1 MKIKKIKSQGEF
13 CYPATIAA
21 AVKDANFTK
30 STDSGD
36 VPMTQGEINQYLNQ
50 LSSDLA
56 TTIEDNEKVTAT
68 ALNTLN
74 TDYSD
79 LKDKMIPATSSDLGL
94 VKIGDGLSV
103 DENGVISSNST
114 AINFAVKNTLTN
126 CTFSNDTASV
136 AYNESYSNVV
146 TLEDTY
152 EIKSLTITMGGID
165 ITDTA
170 WSNNTITIEHVT
182 GNIYINGLVTN
193 GYVITQNLP
202 NASSTNTPVTVQEG
216 EAFTTTITPNEGYNL
231 TGVTVTMGGSDITTT
246 SYSNGVVTIASVTAE
261 VVITAA
267 TAQITFDVTFVS
279 EGVNS
284 VWTNVNDSG
293 KIGYGDTLITDI
305 NLKSN
310 YIIRESLIEVKE
322 NGVARSFTWKDT
334 TLSIAN
340 VKGDIYIDCHAVATH
355 TITYTLNNV
364 VSSNSDSTVAS
375 IDTFTTT
382 LSYDTDAFNA
392 LDVTVTMGGK
402 DITESAYDP
411 KTLVISIVKPTGDLI
426 ISAEAIT
433 TIYKDYETKIDLT
446 GQTWQFNKLR
456 DVSTETFDTSLMAA
470 SYDDSSWETV
480 SIPHDF
486 SIYNSFNTST
496 SGNEYESGWLSG
508 GDVVYRTKVTIPES
522 YKGNKVYI
530 HFDGVY
536 MTSEVYINGT
546 SVGTNKNGYIPF
558 DFDITDQ
565 VTYGAENT
573 IAVAVSH
580 RIPNSRW
587 YSGGGIYRECWI
599 SMINVAELGTENIVI
614 TTPNLATEQN
624 GTVTTNI
631 AFTVENATAS
641 DITVSEV
648 TATVYQ
654 EWDGTQVG
662 TQTLTSQSL
671 KANSSNEF
679 TIEVGVNKP
688 TLWTTHDLSDTIR
701 LYKATVAIKYT
712 ANDKEY
718 LVTST
723 PELFGYRYITYDAD
737 GFYLNGTKTFL
748 KGMCFHHDNGMLGA
762 ETYHDAS
769 ERQLRI
775 IGDAGCNTIRTTHNP
790 QSKVF
795 LECAARQG
803 FMVIEELFDGWRY
816 SKNSNTY
823 DYARFFSQSNDY
835 IEVVVKNT
843 IKRDRNNPAIIMW
856 SIGNEVQEGCSA
868 SFSSTYVND
877 ATTIN
882 NYVKQYDTT
891 RPTTSGN
898 NQPANTYGMQI
909 MALVDIAGVN
919 YGDDSEYSTLRNAS
933 SNGVSF
939 STKCI
944 YGSETTSPFY
954 TRGIYE
960 TASSSNYYTSFDLS
974 NSESSNS
981 HASWGD
987 SSCVALKRHAE
998 TYTWLAG
1005 LMPWT
1010 GFDYIGEPTP
1020 SNSTSVRSSFFGIV
1034 DLCGIP
1040 KDAYYMYQAKW
1051 TTTPMVRIVPED
1063 WTTWT
1068 EGSATT
1074 VWVYSNCNS
1083 VKLHLN
1089 GTEVTSTATP
1099 STGSHY
1105 AYEYSVTYAKGT
1117 LVATGYDSSNNIVA
1131 QDIRYSAAN
1140 ASKIGLYTD
1149 KTQVAKDG
1157 LLYVECHIEDKY
1169 SCLVP
1174 RATNKVTFTCVGGEV
1189 LGTDNGFEGCMED
1202 MRNAEQSCFTGKCVA
1217 VIKPTADSV
1226 VVTATTPG
1234 LADGTLTIPVGD
1246 NNIYA
1251 ASETTEFVDP
1261 TDPPVNS
1268 SVTSITVDNDNVHFD
1283 NGSSVTIT
1291 VTKTPSG
1298 AKDAVT
1304 IQSVPTGFSATV
1316 DGNEITV
1323 TNTADDVKGLLA
1335 IECGGLIQ
1343 YVNVSCGS
1351 AVVATCTMLLNGE
1364 ESDAIYVNEY
1374 MPVTFTPSDGTVDS
1388 VVLSA
1393 GANSLNYENGIL
1405 YGKAEGTATL
1415 TVTLSGGD
1423 VFNFSITVSSWVNSS
1438 STLSTA
1444 GINSNSSK
1452 YYLPTITSYT
1462 TSTSLSGQIMVQV
1475 DDSTATSYI
1484 AVLDVPTSATISS
1497 TTLAEFGTDATGQR
1511 KAYVVSFTGT
1521 AGGDLYYTLSMKDTE
1536 NGLHKINVRTLA
1548 NKTKSWSY
1556 KIGTLSCTSLEVSPT
1571 TINITSDEENQ
1582 QVITY
1587 KVLPAET
1594 TDDLTFTS
1602 ANSYVTVTNGHVH
1615 AIKNGTDTITV
1626 TCGDQSATVTVNI
1639 SNVTEDETILAYEAS
1654 ATGEAIYYAGG
1665 STGID
1670 WDSTYTLYAELKVSA
1685 DTSKTANLISFG
1697 SDISSW
1703 SGTHYHIYYP
1713 STTNSTS
1720 VGNFSNTTT
1729 SGICIAM
1736 GTSGLTTCGVTT
1748 TMKGGQELDTVYL
1761 VQNANGLWINGTEA
1775 TSITT
1780 SSGSF
1785 ATIQK
1790 LTTVQI
1796 GSQEGSTHFSGT
1808 IKQLRRIK
1816 TTDLATAYQTTGL
1829 TSTELED
1836 ISNNGLDL
1844 AKYLAAYESTTASET
1859 VSKAIDEAE
1868 AFAVTSEYL
1877 EGLQEGSEIPVVLVN
1892 PHKSNGYIFGY
1903 NTTTVGYSNYAINQA
1918 VGFTNVDAMSEQVSR
1933 VLNSQYASYFLFTL
1947 TKTADGYILKLDNGY
1962 SPVGET
1968 GTLSWST
1975 TPIEFTI
1982 SNEAGTTT
1990 SLTQHYSEDNL
2001 IRFKNP
2007 SGYYLSAQGSPSAAK
2022 FTSNLSEWTAWYVYK
2037 MNV

>member
-1 MKIKKIKSQGEF
+1 MKIKKIKSQGEY

-30 STDSGD
+30 LTDDGD
-36 VPMTQGEINQYLNQ
+36 VPMTQGEINQYLN
-50 LSSDLA
+50 SK
-56 TTIEDNEKVTAT
+56 TTVAFT
-68 ALNTLN
+68 
-74 TDYSD
+74 
-79 LKDKMIPATSSDLGL
+79 
-94 VKIGDGLSV
+94 VKS
-103 DENGVISSNST
+103 
-114 AINFAVKNTLTN
+114 TLTN
-126 CTFSNDTASV
+126 CTFSNTATSV
-136 AYNESYSNVV
+136 NYNESYTSTV

-170 WSNNTITIEHVT
+170 WSNNTITIEKVT

-193 GYVITQNLP
+193 GYTITQNLP

-216 EAFTTTITPNEGYNL
+216 ESFTTTITPNEGYNL
-231 TGVTVTMGGSDITTT
+231 TGVTVTMGGSDVTETT
-246 SYSNGVVTIASVTAE
+246 YSNGVVTINSVTAE
-261 VVITAA
+261 VVITA
-267 TAQITFDVTFVS
+267 TTSQITFGVTFVPG
-279 EGVNS
+279 GVSS

-293 KIGYGDTLITDI
+293 KIGYGDTLITTI
-305 NLKSN
+305 NLYSN

-322 NGVARSFTWKDT
+322 NSVVRSFTWKNG
-334 TLSIAN
+334 TLYIEN
-340 VKGDIYIDCHAVATH
+340 VKGDIYIDCHAIATRS
-355 TITYTLNNV
+355 ITYTLNNV
-364 VSSNSDSTVAS
+364 TSSSSDSTVAS

-382 LSYDTDAFNA
+382 LSYDTTTFNA

-402 DITESAYDP
+402 DVTESAYNSD
-411 KTLVISIVKPTGDLI
+411 TQVISIDKPTGDI
-426 ISAEAIT
+426 VISAEAVT
-433 TIYKDYETKIDLT
+433 TIRKDYETKIDLT
-446 GQTWQFNKLR
+446 GQTWQYNKLR

-580 RIPNSRW
+580 RVPNSRW

-614 TTPNLATEQN
+614 TTPNLATEQT
-624 GTVTTNI
+624 GTVTTNV

-648 TATVYQ
+648 TATIYQ

-662 TQTLTSQSL
+662 TQTLTSQTLTAS
-671 KANSSNEF
+671 SSNAF
-679 TIEVGVNKP
+679 NIEVGVTKP
-688 TLWTTHDLSDTIR
+688 TLWTTHDVSDTIR

-712 ANDKEY
+712 ANGKEY
-718 LVTST
+718 LVTSN
-723 PELFGYRYITYDAD
+723 PELFGYRYITYDSN

-748 KGMCFHHDNGMLGA
+748 KGMCLHHDNGMLGA

-775 IGDAGCNTIRTTHNP
+775 IGAAGCNTIRTTHNP
-790 QSKVF
+790 QSRVF

-843 IKRDRNNPAIIMW
+843 IMRDRNNPAIIMW
-856 SIGNEVQEGCSA
+856 SIGNEVQEGCST
-868 SFSSTYVND
+868 SFNSTYVND

-898 NQPANTYGMQI
+898 NQPANTYGKQI

-919 YGDDSEYSTLRNAS
+919 YGDDSEYSTLRSAS
-933 SNGVSF
+933 SNGTSF

-960 TASSSNYYTSFDLS
+960 TSTTNNYYTSFDYS

-987 SSCVALKRHAE
+987 SSCVALKRHQE

-1068 EGSATT
+1068 EGSSTT
-1074 VWVYSNCNS
+1074 VWVYSNCDS

-1089 GTEVTSTATP
+1089 GTEVSSTATP

-1131 QDIRYSAAN
+1131 QDIRYSAAT
-1140 ASKIGLYTD
+1140 ASKVGLYTD

-1189 LGTDNGFEGCMED
+1189 LGTDNGFEGCFED

-1226 VVTATTPG
+1226 VVTATTAG
-1234 LADGTLTIPVGD
+1234 LADGTLTVPVGD
-1246 NNIYA
+1246 SNIYA
-1251 ASETTEFVDP
+1251 SDSTTEFVDP

-1268 SVTSITVDNDNVHFD
+1268 SVTALTVDSSNVHFD
-1283 NGSSVTIT
+1283 NGSSATIT
-1291 VTKTPSG
+1291 VTKTPSN
-1298 AKDAVT
+1298 AKDAIT
-1304 IQSVPTGFSATV
+1304 IQSVPTGFSATIASNV
-1316 DGNEITV
+1316 VTV
-1323 TNTADDVKGLLA
+1323 TNTTDDVKGILA
-1335 IECGGLIQ
+1335 IECGGLVQ

-1351 AVVATCTMLLNGE
+1351 AVVATCTMTLNGE
-1364 ESDAIYVNEY
+1364 ESDSIYVNEY
-1374 MPVTFTPSDGTVDS
+1374 LPVTFTPSAGTVDS

-1393 GANSLNYENGIL
+1393 GANSLEYNDGVI
-1405 YGKAEGTATL
+1405 YGKAEGSATL

-1423 VFNFSITVSSWVNSS
+1423 VFNFSITVSSWASGTT
-1438 STLSTA
+1438 TLSTA
-1444 GINSNSSK
+1444 GINSSSTK
-1452 YYLPTITSYT
+1452 YYLPSITSYT
-1462 TSTSLSGQIMVQV
+1462 TSTSLSGAINVQL
-1475 DDSTATSYI
+1475 DDSTATTYI
-1484 AVLDVPTSATISS
+1484 AVIDIPTSATISS
-1497 TTLAEFGTDATGQR
+1497 TTLAEFGTDSTGTR
-1511 KAYVVSFTGT
+1511 KAYVVKFSGT
-1521 AGGDLYYTLSMKDTE
+1521 AGGDIGYTLSMKDTE
-1536 NGLHKINVRTLA
+1536 NGLHKINVRSLA
-1548 NKTKSWSY
+1548 NKVKTFSY
-1556 KIGTLSCTSLEVSPT
+1556 KIGTLSCTSLVVSPT
-1571 TINITSDEENQ
+1571 TIDITSDEENTQ
-1582 QVITY
+1582 SISYTI
-1587 KVLPAET
+1587 LPADT
-1594 TDDLTFTS
+1594 TDDITFTT
-1602 ANSYVTVTNGHVH
+1602 ANVYVTVTNGHIH
-1615 AIKNGTDTITV
+1615 ALKNGTDTVTV
-1626 TCGDQSATVTVNI
+1626 TCGDQTATVTVNI
-1639 SNVTEDETILAYEAS
+1639 SNITEDDTILAYEVPVNTTS
-1654 ATGEAIYYAGG
+1654 AIYYTGG

-1670 WDSTYTLYAELKVSA
+1670 WDSTYTLYAELKVSQ
-1685 DTSKTANLISFG
+1685 DTSKTANIISFG
-1697 SDISSW
+1697 SSIDSW

-1720 VGNFSNTTT
+1720 VGNFSDKTT

-1736 GTSGLTTCGVTT
+1736 GTSSLTTCGVTT
-1748 TMKGGQELDTVYL
+1748 TMKGGQELDTIYL

-1790 LTTVQI
+1790 LSTVQI
-1796 GSQEGSTHFSGT
+1796 GSCEGSTRFSGT

-1816 TTDLATAYQTTGL
+1816 TTDLATAYQSTGL

-1836 ISNNGLDL
+1836 ISTNGLDL
-1844 AKYLAAYESTTASET
+1844 SKYLAAYEASTASVRSIAKEDET
-1859 VSKAIDEAE
+1859 ETAS
-1868 AFAVTSEYL
+1868 AVTAEYL
-1877 EGLQEGSEIPVVLVN
+1877 QNLSEGATVQVLLAN
-1892 PHKSNGYIFGY
+1892 PHVSNGYILGH
-1903 NTTTVGYSNYAINQA
+1903 TTSTVGYSNFAISTTSGS
-1918 VGFTNVDAMSEQVSR
+1918 GFDNVSSMDEQVNH
-1933 VLNSQYASYFLFTL
+1933 VLNSQYANDFVYFL
-1947 TKTADGYILKLDNGY
+1947 TKTSTGYTLVLSDGY

-1968 GTLSWST
+1968 STLSWSA
-1975 TPIEFTI
+1975 TPIEFSIATD
-1982 SNEAGTTT
+1982 SGSTT
-1990 SLTQHYSEDNL
+1990 SLSKNYVEANL
-2001 IRFKNP
+2001 VRFKNP
-2007 SGYYLSAQGSPSAAK
+2007 SGYYLSAQGSPSSAK
-2022 FTSNLSEWTAWYVYK
+2022 FTSNLSEWSTWYVYK
-2037 MNV
+2037 INM